1 MGAPDSS
8 RDSRFTTLP
17 AGVRPED
24 LVAGVDTGRSPEPD
38 DVRNVDQHAATRD
51 D

>member
-1 MGAPDSS
+1 MGAPD
-8 RDSRFTTLP
+8 DSPFSTLP
-17 AGVRPED
+17 PPVRPED
-24 LVAGVDTGRSPEPD
+24 TVAGVDTTRVPDPD